1 MLMLFLYYS
10 LVFQSKAAY
19 VLFYTRRDNPDNE
32 MMNTSDLLT
41 EDAFM
46 DD

>member
-1 MLMLFLYYS
+1 MLMLFLYYF